1 MKTANS
7 MRSRQWTSAPAAV
20 LGLWLFVCFCGCTAI
35 KDSARGTA
43 RTVADTTRKV
53 TRTFT
58 AGGSDLR
65 HRIALIGIENQ
76 PAARPFA
83 FPGFFQKSLAGFLAS
98 DCPEIVVDAA
108 VGELLQ
114 SPPRLASGQIDGYAL
129 AVIGRP
135 RGLNFFVIGT
145 LSDTRLMEEK
155 TGFWL
160 WKDTR
165 YKIRAVL
172 RLEVIDSGTGT
183 KTLDET
189 FSEEA
194 VIDELRHQQL
204 QEGGPLPFEAIE
216 PILNRLLP
224 QAGNTL
230 CGALGQQPWQGFI
243 VGARD
248 GRITLSSGSAV
259 GLSVGRKLEVYASGR
274 MVEGR
279 EGLRLLQPGER
290 AGEAQIVAVS
300 PDRAEAD
307 VSPPAAGGPGGTVRL
322 K

>member
-1 MKTANS
+1 MKTPK
-7 MRSRQWTSAPAAV
+7 MRQPRPWSSIPAAL
-20 LGLWLFVCFCGCTAI
+20 LGLGLVIYLCGCTAI
-35 KDSARGTA
+35 KDTARGTA
-43 RTVADTTRKV
+43 RTVSDTTRKV

-58 AGGSDLR
+58 AAGSDLR
-65 HRIALIGIENQ
+65 QRIALIGIQNQ
-76 PAARPFA
+76 PATSTSDFG
-83 FPGFFQKSLAGFLAS
+83 GFFQNSLAGFLKS
-98 DCPEIVVDAA
+98 DCQEIIVDLA
-108 VGELLQ
+108 VGEVLK

-145 LSDTRLMEEK
+145 LSDARLTEEK

-165 YKIRAVL
+165 YKIRAVV
-172 RLEVIDSGTGT
+172 RLEVIDSGTGS

-204 QEGGPLPFEAIE
+204 KEGGPLPFEAIK
-216 PILNRLLP
+216 PILDRLLP
-224 QAGNTL
+224 QAGSTL
-230 CGALGQQPWQGFI
+230 CSALGQQPWQGFV
-243 VGARD
+243 VGARE

-259 GLSVGRKLEVYASGR
+259 GLAVGRKLEVYASGR

-290 AGEAQIVAVS
+290 VGEAQIVAVS

-307 VSPPAAGGPGGTVRL
+307 VSPPAAAGPGGTVRL